1 MYVFWKNRD
10 TISYPKQITKEA
22 DAIGKKKKYIWG
34 CVLCALLTAVLI
46 GMIYYYNDVRGTD
59 QVSEGTLIWQAL
71 PVKERTDTDV
81 FGK

>member
-1 MYVFWKNRD
+1 M
-10 TISYPKQITKEA
+10 S
-22 DAIGKKKKYIWG
+22 GS
-34 CVLCALLTAVLI
+34 VLCALLTAVLI

>member
-1 MYVFWKNRD
+1 MRLERR
-10 TISYPKQITKEA
+10 Q
-22 DAIGKKKKYIWG
+22 KYIWG
-34 CVLCALLTAVLI
+34 CVLCALLPAVLI

-71 PVKERTDTDV
+71 SVKERTDTDV

>member
-1 MYVFWKNRD
+1 MERR
-10 TISYPKQITKEA
+10 
-22 DAIGKKKKYIWG
+22 KKYILAGPVVYLVLKKFHGRKYIWG

>member
-1 MYVFWKNRD
+1 MRL
-10 TISYPKQITKEA
+10 ERR
-22 DAIGKKKKYIWG
+22 KKYIWG
-34 CVLCALLTAVLI
+34 CVLCVLLTAVLI

-59 QVSEGTLIWQAL
+59 QVSEGTLIWQAR

>member
-10 TISYPKQITKEA
+10 TISYLKQITKEA
-22 DAIGKKKKYIWG
+22 DAIGKKKKIYLG
-34 CVLCALLTAVLI
+34 LTAVLI

>member
-1 MYVFWKNRD
+1 MERR
-10 TISYPKQITKEA
+10 
-22 DAIGKKKKYIWG
+22 KKYIWG

-71 PVKERTDTDV
+71 PVKERTDTDCLREMKY
-81 FGK
+81 FISKGKRIPR

>member
-1 MYVFWKNRD
+1 MRL
-10 TISYPKQITKEA
+10 ERR
-22 DAIGKKKKYIWG
+22 KKYIWG
-34 CVLCALLTAVLI
+34 CVLCALL
-46 GMIYYYNDVRGTD
+46 TD

>member
-1 MYVFWKNRD
+1 MRL
-10 TISYPKQITKEA
+10 ERR
-22 DAIGKKKKYIWG
+22 KKYIWG
-34 CVLCALLTAVLI
+34 CVRCDRLTAVRI

-59 QVSEGTLIWQAL
+59 QVSEGTLIWPAL

>member
-1 MYVFWKNRD
+1 MRLEREKIYLGLC
-10 TISYPKQITKEA
+10 S
-22 DAIGKKKKYIWG
+22 
-34 CVLCALLTAVLI
+34 CALLTAVLI

>member
-1 MYVFWKNRD
+1 MRL
-10 TISYPKQITKEA
+10 ERR
-22 DAIGKKKKYIWG
+22 KKYIWG
-34 CVLCALLTAVLI
+34 CVLCARLTAVLI

>member
-1 MYVFWKNRD
+1 MRL
-10 TISYPKQITKEA
+10 ERR
-22 DAIGKKKKYIWG
+22 KKYICG

>member
-1 MYVFWKNRD
+1 MRL
-10 TISYPKQITKEA
+10 ERR
-22 DAIGKKKKYIWG
+22 KKYIWG

-46 GMIYYYNDVRGTD
+46 
-59 QVSEGTLIWQAL
+59 GTLIWQAL

>member
-1 MYVFWKNRD
+1 MERR
-10 TISYPKQITKEA
+10 
-22 DAIGKKKKYIWG
+22 KKYIWG

-71 PVKERTDTDV
+71 PVKRKDGYRCLREMKY
-81 FGK
+81 FISKGKRIPR

>member
-10 TISYPKQITKEA
+10 TISYLKQITKEA
-22 DAIGKKKKYIWG
+22 DAIGKKKKIYLG
-34 CVLCALLTAVLI
+34 LCSLCPAEAVLI

>member
-1 MYVFWKNRD
+1 MFSEK
-10 TISYPKQITKEA
+10 TGILFPITNGSQRRRMRLER
-22 DAIGKKKKYIWG
+22 KKKYIWG

-71 PVKERTDTDV
+71 PVKERTDTDA

>member
-1 MYVFWKNRD
+1 MRLERRN
-10 TISYPKQITKEA
+10 
-22 DAIGKKKKYIWG
+22 KYIWG
-34 CVLCALLTAVLI
+34 CALLTAVLI

>member
-10 TISYPKQITKEA
+10 TISYLKQITKEA
-22 DAIGKKKKYIWG
+22 MRLERRKKYIWG

-71 PVKERTDTDV
+71 PVKERTDTDA